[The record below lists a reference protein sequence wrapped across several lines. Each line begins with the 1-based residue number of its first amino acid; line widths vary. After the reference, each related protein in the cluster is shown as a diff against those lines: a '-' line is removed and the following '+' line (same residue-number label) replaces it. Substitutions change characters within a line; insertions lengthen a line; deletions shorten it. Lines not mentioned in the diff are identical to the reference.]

1 MGGRV
6 GEWAGA
12 EPLRKMSGPQ
22 EDALTAPEAVVT
34 KGDVA
39 KGAGL
44 AAVARLGALIEVVSQ
59 PAYTWMFGLAGYGVY
74 VVLWAA
80 VNILANILDL
90 AMGQALQRI
99 VPATADRANE
109 HGAVRFA
116 LLVSTGLGVLAALA
130 ITLAAPWLA
139 TLVAAAPKEAEALP
153 RAIALFAWSLP
164 LWIFVETATA
174 AARAKRAFGPEIR
187 LRIFWEQVAR
197 LVFATGFFLAG
208 MGVEGLLLGHLASL
222 AMTAWLAWKL
232 LARYY
237 DPALLLRAP
246 LPPALRTQVTGT
258 GLAML
263 PPALARRAYNDL
275 PPILLNAMIP
285 GANGAIAAGLFGIAR
300 KIASIPLIVRQSFLY
315 VLAPLASEQGAAD
328 RKGIEPLYRFST
340 HISLLLAVPLAGLLV
355 LIAPA
360 MLSAFAPGSQAALPV
375 LVALLFARAAEA
387 AFGPATPIIE
397 MIGHR
402 GLPLANSLI
411 GMAIWLLLGLWLVP
425 SMGAYGMALAVSA
438 AVVATALLAVGELR
452 LSDRL
457 SPFTAGFWR
466 AAAAAKLCIIALT
479 LAALLLAP
487 LAQPARAIGLLLLF
501 WPLLWLALRFGL
513 EDSDK
518 AALGK
523 AAVKLRL

>member
-1 MGGRV
+1 
-6 GEWAGA
+6 
-12 EPLRKMSGPQ
+12 MSGPQ
-22 EDALTAPEAVVT
+22 EDALTAPQPQVS

-44 AAVARLGALIEVVSQ
+44 AAVARLGALIEVIAQ

-80 VNILANILDL
+80 VNILANVLDL

-99 VPATADRANE
+99 VPATKDE
-109 HGAVRFA
+109 SEQHGAVRFA
-116 LLVSTGLGVLAALA
+116 LLISTGLGVVAALA
-130 ITLAAPWLA
+130 LTLTAPWLA
-139 TLVAAAPKEAEALP
+139 GLVAAAPEDAAKLP

-197 LVFATGFFLAG
+197 LLFATGFFVAG
-208 MGVEGLLLGHLASL
+208 MGVEGLLLGHFASL

-237 DPALLLRAP
+237 DPALLIRAP
-246 LPPALRTQVTGT
+246 LPSALRRNVTAT

-275 PPILLNAMIP
+275 PPILLNAMIS
-285 GANGAIAAGLFGIAR
+285 GSNGAVAAGLYGIAR

-315 VLAPLASEQGAAD
+315 VLAPLASEQGAAN
-328 RKGIEPLYRFST
+328 RKGIAPLYNFST
-340 HISLLLAVPLAGLLV
+340 HISMLLAVPLAALLI
-355 LIAPA
+355 LIAPD
-360 MLSAFAPGSQAALPV
+360 MLSAFAPGSETALSV
-375 LVALLFARAAEA
+375 LVALLVARAIEA
-387 AFGPATPIIE
+387 AFGPATPIVE

-402 GLPLANSLI
+402 ALPLVNSLL
-411 GMAIWLLLGLWLVP
+411 GLVLWLVLGLWLVP
-425 SMGAYGMALAVSA
+425 IHGAYGMALAVSV
-438 AVVATALLAVGELR
+438 AVVATALLAVCELIF
-452 LSDRL
+452 SDRL
-457 SPFTAGFWR
+457 SPFTSGFWK
-466 AAAAAKLCIIALT
+466 AALASGLCI
-479 LAALLLAP
+479 AALYIAGLALIP
-487 LAQPARAIGLLLLF
+487 LGAPIRTVGLLLIFL
-501 WPLLWLALRFGL
+501 PLLWLALRYGL
-513 EDSDK
+513 EAEDK

-523 AAVKLRL
+523 AAITLRL

>member
-1 MGGRV
+1 
-6 GEWAGA
+6 
-12 EPLRKMSGPQ
+12 MSGPQ
-22 EDALTAPEAVVT
+22 EDALTGNPVVVS
-34 KGDVA
+34 KDDVA

-90 AMGQALQRI
+90 ALGQALQRI
-99 VPATADRANE
+99 VPAATDDSER

-116 LLVSTGLGVLAALA
+116 LMLSTGLGVIAALA

-139 TLVAAAPKEAEALP
+139 GLVAAAPEDTAALP
-153 RAIALFAWSLP
+153 RAIALFAWGLP

-197 LVFATGFFLAG
+197 LLFATGFFVAG
-208 MGVEGLLLGHLASL
+208 FGVEGLLLGHLASL

-246 LPPALRTQVTGT
+246 LPDALRRHVTAT
-258 GLAML
+258 GFAML

-285 GANGAIAAGLFGIAR
+285 GSNGAIAAGLFGIAR

-328 RKGIEPLYRFST
+328 RKGIAPLYSFST
-340 HISLLLAVPLAGLLV
+340 HISLLLAVPLAALLILV
-355 LIAPA
+355 APE
-360 MLSAFAPGSQAALPV
+360 MLSAFAPGSAAALPV
-375 LVALLFARAAEA
+375 LVALLMARAAEA
-387 AFGPATPIIE
+387 AFGPATPIVE
-397 MIGHR
+397 MLGHR
-402 GLPLANSLI
+402 LLPLFNSLA
-411 GMAIWLLLGLWLVP
+411 GLALWLGLGLWLVP
-425 SMGAYGMALAVSA
+425 THGAYGMAVAVSV
-438 AVVATALLAVGELR
+438 AVVVTALLAVAELAI
-452 LSDRL
+452 SDGL
-457 SPFTAGFWR
+457 FPFTSGFWR
-466 AAAAAKLCIIALT
+466 ASAAAGLCIAGLCT
-479 LAALLLAP
+479 AGALLAP
-487 LAQPARAIGLLLLF
+487 MGQPARALGLLFLF

-513 EDSDK
+513 EAADK

-523 AAVKLRL
+523 TATKLRL

>member
-1 MGGRV
+1 VKRFWSVLKNNGAGR
-6 GEWAGA
+6 
-12 EPLRKMSGPQ
+12 MSGPQ
-22 EDALTAPEAVVT
+22 EDALTAPEAIVT

-44 AAVARLGALIEVVSQ
+44 AAVARLGALIEVISQ

-80 VNILANILDL
+80 VNILANVLDL

-99 VPATADRANE
+99 VPATADDSE
-109 HGAVRFA
+109 QHGVVRFA
-116 LLVSTGLGVLAALA
+116 LLLSTGLGVVVALL
-130 ITLAAPWLA
+130 ITLGAPWLA
-139 TLVAAAPKEAEALP
+139 GLVAAAPEDAAALP

-197 LVFATGFFLAG
+197 LIFAAGFYVAG
-208 MGVEGLLLGHLASL
+208 FGVEGLLLGHLASL
-222 AMTAWLAWKL
+222 AMTAWFAWKL

-237 DPALLLRAP
+237 DPALLLSAP
-246 LPPALRTQVTGT
+246 LPFALQHNVTST
-258 GLAML
+258 GFAML

-285 GANGAIAAGLFGIAR
+285 GSGGAVAAGLFGIAR

-328 RKGIEPLYRFST
+328 RRGIAPLYSFST
-340 HISLLLAVPLAGLLV
+340 HISILLAVPLAAFLILV
-355 LIAPA
+355 APD

-375 LVALLFARAAEA
+375 LIALLAARAIEA
-387 AFGPATPIIE
+387 ALGPATPIVE

-402 GLPLANSLI
+402 GLPLLNSLLGLAVWI
-411 GMAIWLLLGLWLVP
+411 GLGLWLVP
-425 SMGAYGMALAVSA
+425 THGVYGMAIAVSV
-438 AVVATALLAVGELR
+438 AVVITALLAVVELAQ
-452 LSDRL
+452 SDGL
-457 SPFTAGFWR
+457 SPFTAGFWKAVMAAGLSVAFLWGFGLILMPLGQPVR
-466 AAAAAKLCIIALT
+466 AIS
-479 LAALLLAP
+479 LLL
-487 LAQPARAIGLLLLF
+487 IF
-501 WPLLWLALRFGL
+501 WPTLWLALKYGL
-513 EDSDK
+513 EPEDK

-523 AAVKLRL
+523 AALTLRL

>member
-1 MGGRV
+1 
-6 GEWAGA
+6 
-12 EPLRKMSGPQ
+12 MSGPQ
-22 EDALTAPEAVVT
+22 EDALTAPQPQIS
-34 KGDVA
+34 KSDVA

-44 AAVARLGALIEVVSQ
+44 AAVARLGALIEVISQ

-80 VNILANILDL
+80 VNILANVLDL

-99 VPATADRANE
+99 VPATANE
-109 HGAVRFA
+109 SEKHGAVRFA
-116 LLVSTGLGVLAALA
+116 LLLGTGLGVIVALA
-130 ITLAAPWLA
+130 MTLAAPWLA
-139 TLVAAAPKEAEALP
+139 GLVASAPEDAAALP

-197 LVFATGFFLAG
+197 LIFATAFFAAGFGL
-208 MGVEGLLLGHLASL
+208 EGLLLGHLASL

-237 DPALLLRAP
+237 DPALLIRAP
-246 LPPALRTQVTGT
+246 LPQALCRHVTAT
-258 GLAML
+258 GIAML

-285 GANGAIAAGLFGIAR
+285 GSGGAVAAGLFGIAR

-315 VLAPLASEQGAAD
+315 VLAPLASEQSAAD
-328 RKGIEPLYRFST
+328 RSGIAPLYSFST
-340 HISLLLAVPLAGLLV
+340 HISILLAVPLAAFLILV
-355 LIAPA
+355 APD

-375 LVALLFARAAEA
+375 LITLLAARAIEA
-387 AFGPATPIIE
+387 AIGPATPIVE

-402 GLPLANSLI
+402 GLPLLNSVFGL
-411 GMAIWLLLGLWLVP
+411 AVWLALGFWLVP
-425 SMGAYGMALAVSA
+425 MHGAYGMAIAVSV
-438 AVVATALLAVGELR
+438 AVVVTALLAVAELAY
-452 LSDRL
+452 SDRL
-457 SPFTAGFWR
+457 FPFTSGFWK
-466 AAAAAKLCIIALT
+466 AA
-479 LAALLLAP
+479 LAAGLCVIFLWGTGLFLMP
-487 LAQPARAIGLLLLF
+487 FGQPVRALSLLLLF
-501 WPLLWLALRFGL
+501 WPALWLALKYGL
-513 EDSDK
+513 EPEDK

-523 AAVKLRL
+523 AAVKLKL

>member
-1 MGGRV
+1 
-6 GEWAGA
+6 
-12 EPLRKMSGPQ
+12 MSGPQ
-22 EDALTAPEAVVT
+22 EDALTAPQRQVS
-34 KGDVA
+34 KSDVA

-99 VPATADRANE
+99 VPATADAGE
-109 HGAVRFA
+109 QHGAVRFA
-116 LLVSTGLGVLAALA
+116 LLLGTGLGVAAALA

-139 TLVAAAPKEAEALP
+139 GLVAAAPKDAESLP

-197 LVFATGFFLAG
+197 LLFATGFFFTG
-208 MGVEGLLLGHLASL
+208 MGLEGLLLGHLASL

-246 LPPALRTQVTGT
+246 LPPSLRAQVTAT
-258 GLAML
+258 GFAML

-315 VLAPLASEQGAAD
+315 VLAPLAAEQGAAN
-328 RKGIEPLYRFST
+328 RAGIAPLYSFST
-340 HISLLLAVPLAGLLV
+340 HISLLLAVPLAAFLI
-355 LIAPA
+355 LIAPD
-360 MLSAFAPGSQAALPV
+360 LLTAFAPGSAAALPV
-375 LVALLFARAAEA
+375 LVALLAARAAEA
-387 AFGPATPIIE
+387 AFGPATPIVE
-397 MIGHR
+397 MLGHR
-402 GLPLANSLI
+402 LLPLFNSIAGL
-411 GMAIWLLLGLWLVP
+411 ALWLGLGLWLVP
-425 SMGAYGMALAVSA
+425 THGAYGMALAVSV
-438 AVVATALLAVGELR
+438 AVVATALLAVAELAW
-452 LSDRL
+452 SDRL
-457 SPFTAGFWR
+457 FPFTAGFWR
-466 AAAAAKLCIIALT
+466 AAAAGALCI
-479 LAALLLAP
+479 AALWLAGEALAP
-487 LAQPARAIGLLLLF
+487 LGQRIRAISLFALF
-501 WPLLWLALRFGL
+501 WPTLWLALRFGL
-513 EDSDK
+513 ETADK